1 MKTKYLLFG
10 FLVSSLI
17 GCTDLQSQYM
27 KALSDAASPIQDKYA
42 YLEKMFLDSKKDTN
56 CVEYDRFEEIP
67 FGERKKLLVLLSE
80 KADDNVNDSAF
91 WILHSPAG
99 NGYNTGDIEIFGK
112 TIFDRKSFNRFMND
126 TVYSKDDMESNL
138 WEFDKYIVKP
148 LQAAKY
154 LLLFTDKIYV
164 SPRANLTD
172 YETGFVLSN
181 VKVYNIDSKE
191 LIDSFDVAAQNS
203 SSVRLSTDEAYLI
216 NISTAGVE
224 LNKNLYDN
232 LKKKAISKVNKNP
245 K

>member
-42 YLEKMFLDSKKDTN
+42 YLEKMYLDSKKDTN

-80 KADDNVNDSAF
+80 KADDNVSDSAF

-112 TIFDRKSFNRFMND
+112 TIFDR
-126 TVYSKDDMESNL
+126 ESNL
-138 WEFDKYIVKP
+138 LEFDKYIVKP

-232 LKKKAISKVNKNP
+232 LKMKAISKVNKSP

>member
-17 GCTDLQSQYM
+17 GCTDLQSQYQ
-27 KALSDAASPIQDKYA
+27 KALSDATSPIQDKYA
-42 YLEKMFLDSKKDTN
+42 YLEKMYLDSKEDTN
-56 CVEYDRFEEIP
+56 CVEYDRFDAIP
-67 FGERKKLLVLLSE
+67 SGERNKLLALLSE
-80 KADDNVNDSAF
+80 KTENNVSDSAF

-99 NGYNTGDIEIFGK
+99 NGYNMGDIEIFGK

-138 WEFDKYIVKP
+138 SDFDEYIVKP

-164 SPRANLTD
+164 TPRVNLRD
-172 YETGFVLSN
+172 FENGFVLSN

-203 SSVRLSTDEAYLI
+203 SSVRLSIDDTYMI
-216 NISTAGVE
+216 KISTAGGE
-224 LNKNLYDN
+224 LNKDLYKN
-232 LKKKAISKVNKNP
+232 LKMKAISKVNKSL